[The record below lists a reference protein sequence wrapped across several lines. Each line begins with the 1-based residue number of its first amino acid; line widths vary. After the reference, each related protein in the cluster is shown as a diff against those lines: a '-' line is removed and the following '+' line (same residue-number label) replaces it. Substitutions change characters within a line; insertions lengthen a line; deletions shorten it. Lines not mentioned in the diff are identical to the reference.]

1 MIGKVCRRGT
11 DTRRLLGYLFTEG
24 LAGERGLDSP
34 HVDARVIA
42 GFQPPDGL
50 EPQRRPDGRADVSRL
65 AALLDAPVRA
75 GGVGKEAKATYH
87 LAISA
92 APGDRRLSDDE
103 WADVAAEH
111 LERIGL
117 APRPGSGTEEGVRW
131 VAVRHAPDHIHVV
144 ATLVS
149 QQGRRIWPRNDF
161 YRAREASLA
170 VEARYGLTATSPA
183 DRTGDRET
191 TRAEQRRHVDETH
204 RRTAR
209 GLPPRPAPDRVVL
222 RSKVRAALAGA
233 GSFAELSERL
243 HRDGVLVKPRMS
255 VQDPDE
261 ITGYAV
267 ALRPSGAGAG
277 AEPLW
282 FGGGKLAP
290 DLTFPQLQARWS
302 GEPAPTPGWP
312 PTSEVGAD
320 LSLLER
326 RRLWLA
332 AERAISNAE
341 EQLRAA
347 GSGDS
352 NATAAAEAA
361 AVAASEVLAAVG
373 RLTERYGHGP
383 LRQAADT
390 YDRAARGLRRR
401 APVPTVSARHTR
413 RAAGGLLGMQFVRQA
428 DTRQLLMVL
437 DQLSR
442 LSAMLGGMREQ
453 QGRAAQAIAARRT
466 AELLVAERTR
476 RATAASAAITGRKR
490 AAVPTL
496 AQGPVGIVLS
506 GAHWQRPPVT
516 PPRGTSR

>member
-1 MIGKVCRRGT
+1 VIGKVCRRGG
-11 DTRRLLGYLFTEG
+11 DTRRLLHYLFTEG
-24 LAGERGLDSP
+24 RAGERGLSSEHTDAHVIGGYDSLELLKP
-34 HVDARVIA
+34 ARSGA
-42 GFQPPDGL
+42 G
-50 EPQRRPDGRADVSRL
+50 RSAVSRL

-75 GGVGKEAKATYH
+75 AGVPPSAKPTYH

-117 APRPGSGTEEGVRW
+117 APRPDSGAGEGVRW

-144 ATLVS
+144 ATLMS
-149 QQGRRIWPRNDF
+149 QEGLRIWPRNDF

-170 VEARYGLTATSPA
+170 VEARYGLTPTSPA

-191 TRAEQRRHVDETH
+191 TRAERRRHVDETH

-243 HRDGVLVKPRMS
+243 RRDGVLVKPRMS

-261 ITGYAV
+261 VTGYAV
-267 ALRPSGAGAG
+267 ALRSSGAEAG
-277 AEPLW
+277 VEPVW

-302 GEPAPTPGWP
+302 GEPAPAPGRQA
-312 PTSEVGAD
+312 TSGVGSD

-332 AERAISNAE
+332 AERAISDAE

-347 GSGDS
+347 GSGDP
-352 NATAAAEAA
+352 NATAVAEAG

-373 RLTERYGHGP
+373 RLTERHGHGP

-390 YDRAARGLRRR
+390 YDRAARGLRRQ
-401 APVPTVSARHTR
+401 APVPTNSARRTR

-428 DTRQLLMVL
+428 DTRQLLTVL
-437 DQLSR
+437 DQLGR
-442 LSAMLGGMREQ
+442 LSTTLGGMREQ
-453 QGRAAQAIAARRT
+453 QGRAAQAAAARRT
-466 AELLVAERTR
+466 AELLAAEQTR
-476 RATAASAAITGRKR
+476 RTAAAAAVITGRDR
-490 AAVPTL
+490 TAVPTP
-496 AQGPVGIVLS
+496 AQRPVGIVQS

-516 PPRGTSR
+516 PPGTSR